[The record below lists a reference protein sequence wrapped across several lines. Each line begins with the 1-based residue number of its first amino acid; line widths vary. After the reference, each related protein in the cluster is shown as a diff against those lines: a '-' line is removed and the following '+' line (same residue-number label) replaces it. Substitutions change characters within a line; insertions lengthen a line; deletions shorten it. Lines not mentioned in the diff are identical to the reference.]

1 MNFDEYEKLAM
12 ETEADQEVILDRFL
26 NWDRETQL
34 MYIRANN
41 GVRGVSDEAGE
52 LNAPLKKMLEYGN
65 EPDKKNMKEEIG
77 DLLWRAAQT
86 AKAFGFTLKEAAEAN
101 IRKLHKV
108 RYKNGYSDEA
118 ATEENRDRIDEASCM
133 NSADIVEQ
141 EWVDDING
149 KNDEAQEVLAQQVWL
164 MKRWNR
170 LWEAAN
176 VVAEMLDGKDR
187 TQALRILENAKAE
200 D

>member
-1 MNFDEYEKLAM
+1 
-12 ETEADQEVILDRFL
+12 
-26 NWDRETQL
+26 
-34 MYIRANN
+34 
-41 GVRGVSDEAGE
+41 
-52 LNAPLKKMLEYGN
+52 
-65 EPDKKNMKEEIG
+65 
-77 DLLWRAAQT
+77 
-86 AKAFGFTLKEAAEAN
+86 
-101 IRKLHKV
+101 
-108 RYKNGYSDEA
+108 
-118 ATEENRDRIDEASCM
+118 M

-149 KNDEAQEVLAQQVWL
+149 KNEEAQEVLAQQVWL